1 MGPQGEQEETR
12 WDTRRAGGGAS
23 KGRTGGAERATGE
36 ICCGIEAGEDARL
49 QLVAVGPAGVAK
61 PTCYQHV
68 TDPKPQ
74 RPLHQLLPENFEWF

>member
-68 TDPKPQ
+68 TDPK
-74 RPLHQLLPENFEWF
+74 RTLSGFAY